1 MMPTKDEMAKFAK
14 SIEALV
20 ANTDYNYIEA
30 IVDHCKTTGLEI
42 EVAATLINSNLKSKI
57 EANAMDNNMLKDKGA
72 RLPI

>member
-1 MMPTKDEMAKFAK
+1 MAKFAK
-14 SIEALV
+14 SIETLV
-20 ANTDYNYIEA
+20 ANTDFNYIEA
-30 IVDHCKTTGLEI
+30 IVDHCKNTGLEI

>member
-1 MMPTKDEMAKFAK
+1 MPTKDEMLKFAK
-14 SIEALV
+14 AIESLV

-30 IVDHCKTTGLEI
+30 IIEYCKDTGLEI

-57 EANAMDNNMLKDKGA
+57 ELDAMSNNMLKVKGS